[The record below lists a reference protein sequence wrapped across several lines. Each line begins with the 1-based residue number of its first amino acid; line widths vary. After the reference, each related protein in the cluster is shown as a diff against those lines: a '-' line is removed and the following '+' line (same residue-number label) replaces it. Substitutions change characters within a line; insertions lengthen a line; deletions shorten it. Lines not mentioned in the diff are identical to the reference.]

1 MTAINLTLSLSEG
14 ALVRVLGVTERR
26 GFPLVSVA
34 ASPRKSERRLDVQLG
49 VKSDRPVRLLI
60 NQLRKL
66 HDVMTVE
73 ELK

>member
-1 MTAINLTLSLSEG
+1 MTAINLTLSLNEG

-34 ASPRKSERRLDVQLG
+34 ASPRSSNRHLDVQLG
-49 VKSDRPVRLLI
+49 VKGDRPVHLLI

-66 HDVMTVE
+66 HDVMAVE
-73 ELK
+73 VSK

>member
-1 MTAINLTLSLSEG
+1 MTAINLTLSLCEG

-26 GFPLVSVA
+26 GFPLVSVDA
-34 ASPRKSERRLDVQLG
+34 QPKPSESKLEVQLG
-49 VKSDRPVRLLI
+49 VQSDRPVHLLI